1 MTAGFLPGCYKNF
14 PQETGESL
22 PGYLLR
28 LSHANGYDG
37 IADLLRACAGARK
50 AGAAKM
56 VHALRLSEND
66 LKKMSRVAVGDWVCA
81 RLPEGHEMGLI
92 EEILPRESDIA
103 RWRGN
108 IQEFPGK
115 SGPGNKPGCSRI

>member
-37 IADLLRACAGARK
+37 IADLLRACTG
-50 AGAAKM
+50 
-56 VHALRLSEND
+56 V
-66 LKKMSRVAVGDWVCA
+66 
-81 RLPEGHEMGLI
+81 EGRQGFM
-92 EEILPRESDIA
+92 
-103 RWRGN
+103 
-108 IQEFPGK
+108 
-115 SGPGNKPGCSRI
+115 